1 MKNALFSL
9 EGIDAL
15 LPGTTKGNKWNG
27 WACPYFD
34 YNQAR
39 GVMQTWNA
47 ALTNGEGRMRYDAER
62 DAFVCVVEGEEE
74 VFGATEVYGIKMY
87 GIGNGSWC
95 WDETQLK
102 YRWHVDVEN
111 YYGDYAYLY
120 LPEHMNRRDLTVAM
134 LKDLKILKHPDVLKG
149 LLIAMA
155 KKEPGNTERKVAE
168 MRALF
173 RRLPCRS
180 PAQVRQLFQCCKY
193 SEKDLRNFIDRLID
207 NNGLYDAPEGVKA
220 KKAASFSYKPDD
232 DDGYNQSMHKNVE
245 CPQCDHKETVYCEGS
260 EHIETI
266 ANWMNDFEH
275 LTGPYVRCK
284 DCGNAIRPTI
294 SDAAWSDVEPDTE
307 GDPDLWDNHKEYM
320 EELVK
325 RLQEHAVDKGLPK
338 PTHLM
343 LTASG
348 IDWRNRTG
356 WRRINADGEEL
367 AEAMTVNSQFM
378 LDKGCLWLEP
388 DGTGELSV
396 VMYHHDAPTGGII
409 TARPAWRCDIADMN
423 RYSDDEDFIVG
434 DDVFKAKVY
443 GKIAETLLCGDG
455 EAFPYTKGSTFDLA
469 CHSQIYEALREQQ
482 KAVPE
487 LDDKPATLLECYQ
500 EMLNQQYDEMIE
512 LLNSGDGMAAY
523 EAALSVRTYLDLYLP
538 ELEKG
543 EPEVV
548 LIMEG
553 GLLAVSYTNVEDLK
567 LLVIDEDTEGGDE
580 VNIYNFKNIGECYVT
595 DITPRMAP
603 GVVDDYRKAK
613 DAALP
618 AFAGT
623 VIHRTLRSQDLLPTF
638 WELYQKRGNEWD
650 VASFRDR
657 LTAEGYEL
665 AVGDDEHPYWDDAN
679 ETVNDL
685 IDRLNATAPEGFYFG
700 AHPGDGSDFGFWQNE
715 EE

>member
-1 MKNALFSL
+1 M
-9 EGIDAL
+9 
-15 LPGTTKGNKWNG
+15 
-27 WACPYFD
+27 
-34 YNQAR
+34 
-39 GVMQTWNA
+39 
-47 ALTNGEGRMRYDAER
+47 
-62 DAFVCVVEGEEE
+62 
-74 VFGATEVYGIKMY
+74 FGATEVYGIKMY

-95 WDETQLK
+95 WDETPLK
-102 YRWHVDVEN
+102 RHRHVDVE
-111 YYGDYAYLY
+111 YYFGDYAYLY
-120 LPEHMNRRDLTVAM
+120 LPQHMNRRDLTVAM

-180 PAQVRQLFQCCKY
+180 PAQVRHLLQCCKY

-266 ANWMNDFEH
+266 ANWMMDFEH
-275 LTGPYVRCK
+275 LSGPYVRCK

-294 SDAAWSDVEPDTE
+294 SDAVWSDVEPDTE
-307 GDPDLWDNHKEYM
+307 GDPDLWNDYKEYM
-320 EELVK
+320 EELVE
-325 RLQEHAVDKGLPK
+325 RLQQHAVDNGLPK

-423 RYSDDEDFIVG
+423 RYEDDDDFIVG
-434 DDVFKAKVY
+434 DDVFKAMVY
-443 GKIAETLLCGDG
+443 GKIAEVLLCGNH
-455 EAFPYTKGSTFDLA
+455 EAFPYSKGSTFELV

-482 KAVPE
+482 KVAPE

-523 EAALSVRTYLDLYLP
+523 EAALSVRTYLDLYLA
-538 ELEKG
+538 EKDRG
-543 EPEVV
+543 TPEVLV
-548 LIMEG
+548 FVQG
-553 GLLAVSYTNVEDLK
+553 GLIDMARTNVEGLK
-567 LLVIDEDTEGGDE
+567 LLVLDDDIEGSDETNVYKFSGIGKMHVIDTE
-580 VNIYNFKNIGECYVT
+580 
-595 DITPRMAP
+595 PL
-603 GVVDDYRKAK
+603 VDALIVSNYREEKER
-613 DAALP
+613 LQP
-618 AFAGT
+618 TFVGT
-623 VIHRTLRSQDLLPTF
+623 VSHGTLRPQDLLPAF
-638 WELYQKRGNEWD
+638 LEQYLHRVGGVDWKEFMNKLDE
-650 VASFRDR
+650 
-657 LTAEGYEL
+657 EGY
-665 AVGDDEHPYWDDAN
+665 AAARDDDDHPFWQEAHVAID
-679 ETVNDL
+679 TL
-685 IDRLNATAPEGFYFG
+685 IDRLNETAPEGYYFG
-700 AHPGDGSDFGFWQNE
+700 AHPGDGSDFGFWPNE
-715 EE
+715 EEADE